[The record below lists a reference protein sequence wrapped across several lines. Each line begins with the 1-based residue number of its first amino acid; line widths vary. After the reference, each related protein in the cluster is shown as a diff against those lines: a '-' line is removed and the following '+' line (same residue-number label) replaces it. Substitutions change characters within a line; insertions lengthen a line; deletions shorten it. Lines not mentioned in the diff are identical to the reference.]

1 MLPDRIDFSPLD
13 PSADRLHWER
23 LVASVMARAGAELS
37 RRAAQRTPL
46 VLLAWWAKPALSA
59 AAVIAAIAIGTLV
72 FTEREMAEPERMMGI
87 ADALEVPPPVDAWLV
102 EERDPT
108 MSDVIMALDDQQ
120 P

>member
-13 PSADRLHWER
+13 PSADGVHWER

-37 RRAAQRTPL
+37 RRAAERAPL

-59 AAVIAAIAIGTLV
+59 AAVIAAIATGTLV
-72 FTEREMAEPERMMGI
+72 FVGRGGGEAERMPGI
-87 ADALEVPPPVDAWLV
+87 ADALEVPQPVRAWLT

-108 MSDVIMALDDQQ
+108 VSDVMMALEDQQ